1 MGNGIL
7 ETEILPGCSA
17 RIDIDGVPCGT
28 GFFVTTKDLVT
39 CKHVIDNATEIEIS
53 DRFGNKYPV
62 SEAPVVGDNFDL
74 AWIKLETADTK
85 VPVALLGTT
94 ADIGDK
100 LYSFGYPEDNPGESA
115 TFEIEGPTGD
125 TPPRIKFKAGQVKP
139 GMSGSPLLNMRTGA
153 VCAILISTRGRQ
165 SSLGGYGV
173 PVSTMLS
180 SPSFRELG
188 SLNASV
194 HDTDPRW
201 MNALTANQKDFS
213 TREDALQ
220 PDHDIAITQVTGNAR
235 VGKIVNIGDVS
246 GPVIF

>member
-1 MGNGIL
+1 MGDGIL
-7 ETEILPGCSA
+7 EIKILPGCSA

-28 GFFVTTKDLVT
+28 GFFVTVKDLVT
-39 CKHVIDNATEIEIS
+39 CRHVIDNATEIEIY
-53 DRFGNKYPV
+53 DHFGNKYMV

-74 AWIKLETADTK
+74 AWIKLEPAADTE
-85 VPVALLGTT
+85 VPIALLGTI

-125 TPPRIKFKAGQVKP
+125 IPPRIKFKAGQVKP

-153 VCAILISTRGRQ
+153 VCAVLISTRGRQ

-188 SLNASV
+188 SLNMSAHV
-194 HDTDPRW
+194 
-201 MNALTANQKDFS
+201 TA
-213 TREDALQ
+213 
-220 PDHDIAITQVTGNAR
+220 
-235 VGKIVNIGDVS
+235 
-246 GPVIF
+246 